1 MFNNP
6 FGSFHDTVAEAK
18 EDREG
23 LGRLLTISTP
33 RERLLVAA
41 IAVMLLVLAAWLL
54 LGSVARSVGMAG
66 VLVEPGVAAFE
77 GSRSIEALA
86 WVDREMAPHLAPG
99 MRAVIEL
106 AGAEGEAATAL
117 GGEVTTVAAVPLVG
131 PLAGFEHTAPISIRR
146 VRITL
151 DEALDFAPQADSKC
165 RIVIEIGR
173 ESPVMLFGVRRP

>member
-18 EDREG
+18 EDREQ

-41 IAVMLLVLAAWLL
+41 IGVVLLALGAWLL
-54 LGSVARSVGMAG
+54 LGSVAQSTAMAG
-66 VLVEPGVAAFE
+66 VLADPAGASE

-86 WVDREMAPHLAPG
+86 WVDREVAPRLAPG
-99 MRAVIEL
+99 MRAEIEL
-106 AGAEGEAATAL
+106 SGADVQSATL
-117 GGEVTTVAAVPLVG
+117 IGEVATVAAVPLTG
-131 PLAGFEHTAPISIRR
+131 PLAGYERAAPTSIRR

-151 DEALDFAPQADSKC
+151 DEALDFTPPAGTAC

-173 ESPVMLFGVRRP
+173 QSPVMLFGSRRP

>member
-54 LGSVARSVGMAG
+54 LGSVTRSVGMAG
-66 VLVEPGVAAFE
+66 VLVEPGGAAFE
-77 GSRSIEALA
+77 ASRSIEALA
-86 WVDREMAPHLAPG
+86 WVDRETAPRLARG

-106 AGAEGEAATAL
+106 AGADGEPATL
-117 GGEVTTVAAVPLVG
+117 GGVVTTVAAVPLVG
-131 PLAGFEHTAPISIRR
+131 PLAGFEIAAPISIRR
-146 VRITL
+146 VHITL
-151 DEALDFAPQADSKC
+151 DEALDFAPPAGSKC

-173 ESPVMLFGVRRP
+173 ESPVMLFGIRRP

>member
-54 LGSVARSVGMAG
+54 LGSVPHSVRVAG
-66 VLVEPGVAAFE
+66 VLVEPNEAAFE
-77 GSRSIEALA
+77 GGHRIEALA
-86 WVDREMAPHLAPG
+86 WVDREMAPRLAPG

-106 AGAEGEAATAL
+106 ATADGEAATFR
-117 GGEVTTVAAVPLVG
+117 GEVATVAAVPRTG
-131 PLAGFEHTAPISIRR
+131 PLAAFELTAPTSVRR
-146 VRITL
+146 VQFTL
-151 DEALDFAPQADSKC
+151 DEALDFAPRAGAEC
-165 RIVIEIGR
+165 RIVVEIGR
-173 ESPVMLFGVRRP
+173 QSPVMLFGMRRR